1 MTCNAALASAFD
13 VSSVVSART
22 TPVDN
27 ATSIGDCDIDTLHH
41 DMTITAGTTGPAS
54 VTVVGEVDAS
64 NADRLRL
71 TILDAAN
78 QTGAKL
84 EVDLAAVTF
93 IDSSGLRAIAD
104 ASRGL
109 EKSGTRLVLSNLPRQ
124 VLRLLAITD
133 IGTDLEVIQ

>member
-27 ATSIGDCDIDTLHH
+27 ATPIGGCDIDTLN
-41 DMTITAGTTGPAS
+41 DMTITAGKTGPAS

-71 TILDAAN
+71 AILDAAN

-84 EVDLAAVTF
+84 DVDLAGVTF

-109 EKSGTRLVLSNLPRQ
+109 EKSGTRLLLYNLPRQ

-133 IGTDLEVIQ
+133 IGTDLEVSH